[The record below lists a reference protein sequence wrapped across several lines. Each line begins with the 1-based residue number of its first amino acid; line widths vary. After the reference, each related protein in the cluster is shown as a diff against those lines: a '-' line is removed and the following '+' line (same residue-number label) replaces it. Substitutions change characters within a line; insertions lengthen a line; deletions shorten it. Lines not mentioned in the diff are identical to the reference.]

1 MAPKRPFLSKI
12 LILAVSL
19 SLLGCG
25 TDDLPPSRANG
36 ALARD
41 AKDFQNPIQIMGLKE
56 LGDGAQV
63 RELLSHLS
71 TTDVNAAGK
80 SGLPDVYGF
89 TVDTA
94 RIKAMVHGGDSSY
107 TFLARREGGDGSFF
121 ENLVLQ
127 RTGEEGEFE
136 AFWSAT
142 MPIGASVPWRGTRA
156 LHSRAV
162 GRSFPWKWTNWT
174 LGPPPRRPSATPW

>member
-56 LGDGAQV
+56 LGDGSQV

-71 TTDVNAAGK
+71 TTEVNAASK
-80 SGLPDVYGF
+80 SGLPDVYLF
-89 TVDTA
+89 SVETA
-94 RIKAMVHGGDSSY
+94 RFMARVLGGDSSY
-107 TFLARREGGDGSFF
+107 TLLAKREGGYGSLF
-121 ENLVLQ
+121 ETLVLK
-127 RTGEEGEFE
+127 RH
-136 AFWSAT
+136 
-142 MPIGASVPWRGTRA
+142 GA
-156 LHSRAV
+156 
-162 GRSFPWKWTNWT
+162 
-174 LGPPPRRPSATPW
+174 